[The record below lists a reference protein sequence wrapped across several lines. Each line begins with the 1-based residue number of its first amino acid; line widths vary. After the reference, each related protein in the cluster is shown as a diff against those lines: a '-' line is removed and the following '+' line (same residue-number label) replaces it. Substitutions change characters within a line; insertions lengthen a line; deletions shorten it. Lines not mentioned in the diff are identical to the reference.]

1 MLITVPVDPFHAE
14 RHRPTPK
21 GLRHIIQGCIARGFV
36 ERPCPAPKGLKLI
49 SNFVMGSLFLVLP
62 SLWFGAMTWAG
73 FNLGNMA
80 SSFTNGTRAS
90 YEGGS
95 QGGDVAKSAGK
106 AFMDGLDKS

>member
-1 MLITVPVDPFHAE
+1 MKFRIALAYAVE
-14 RHRPTPK
+14 RHR
-21 GLRHIIQGCIARGFV
+21 
-36 ERPCPAPKGLKLI
+36 PAPKGLKLI

-95 QGGDVAKSAGK
+95 KGGDVAQSAGK

>member
-1 MLITVPVDPFHAE
+1 MSKYTI
-14 RHRPTPK
+14 K
-21 GLRHIIQGCIARGFV
+21 HICGVSI
-36 ERPCPAPKGLKLI
+36 PLKQ
-49 SNFVMGSLFLVLP
+49 GSLFLILP